1 MCVRDSATQH
11 HKGGEAADLNT
22 VDTGNTSGHAM
33 TNFILLTSLLAYGGS
48 SFPIKMSITYD
59 MIRGRRQIIARSSPT
74 AHHSL
79 AFKDRIF
86 WYISASPWPNLLG
99 KSNNK
104 MAHWLYIR
112 DQTIWIRLDWFL
124 LLTKLWWCECFSCR
138 QNRKRSVLMFR
149 LIAFVILFKVVL
161 DNNTIMC
168 WALIQMIQGEG
179 DRCFA

>member
-59 MIRGRRQIIARSSPT
+59 MIRGRRRIIARSSPT
-74 AHHSL
+74 DHHSS

-104 MAHWLYIR
+104 MAHWLSLSALR
-112 DQTIWIRLDWFL
+112 SNNFDSVRLIFASNKQRNSCDVNAFL
-124 LLTKLWWCECFSCR
+124 AGRIER
-138 QNRKRSVLMFR
+138 GRVLMF
-149 LIAFVILFKVVL
+149 L
-161 DNNTIMC
+161 
-168 WALIQMIQGEG
+168 G
-179 DRCFA
+179 